1 MNKKNFLFFIFIIY
15 EIHSYIV
22 FDLELLPK
30 ENYKSQYPPNS
41 PKDIISKELIS
52 AYFTEVEIGTPSQKI
67 SLLVKPK
74 IADYVI
80 TSTHQMENQN
90 TENSVVENG

>member
-22 FDLELLPK
+22 FDLVLLPK

-41 PKDIISKELIS
+41 PKDIISKELIFIFPLN
-52 AYFTEVEIGTPSQKI
+52 YNIIFIHIKI
-67 SLLVKPK
+67 
-74 IADYVI
+74 
-80 TSTHQMENQN
+80 
-90 TENSVVENG
+90 